1 VDGEPLERIAEALRL
16 AATLHPLRGR
26 GKEGRMRYWKP
37 GRRAWANVQALT
49 TVSCDT
55 LGEPLR
61 AALEPYRSPAPD
73 ERESDSVEIHFTSSG
88 YDDPG
93 VCSGP
98 PEVCSP
104 AESDEERLIER
115 VVLYRGEVVPVEL
128 PQAAVAMVERDQ
140 VARKAV
146 DEADLPD
153 TEPDPENSAYDR
165 SGDR

>member
-1 VDGEPLERIAEALRL
+1 VEGEPLERIAEALWL
-16 AATLHPLRGR
+16 AANLHPLRGR
-26 GKEGRMRYWKP
+26 GKEGRMHYWKP
-37 GRRAWANVQALT
+37 GRRAWANVQAMT
-49 TVSCDT
+49 TVDCDS
-55 LGEPLR
+55 LGVPLR
-61 AALEPYRSPAPD
+61 AALEPYRSPDPD
-73 ERESDSVEIHFTSSG
+73 ERQFDYLEIFFTSSG

-98 PEVCSP
+98 PEGCYP
-104 AESDEERLIER
+104 AESDEERLIQR

-128 PQAAVAMVERDQ
+128 PQAAVAMVERDT